1 MMGDRQLKAGPGWR
15 LGWNPAAPQ
24 FMGLV
29 GNDDWAVELTA
40 TEFADFCRLLG
51 QLTEAVAAIASEL
64 MPDEKIA
71 CEVESDR
78 LWLGAE
84 GYATAYAVRFVLLG
98 DRGAEGLWPPDVVP
112 HLVQASRAI
121 GLF

>member
-15 LGWNPAAPQ
+15 LGWNPTAPQ
-24 FMGLV
+24 FVGLV

-40 TEFADFCRLLG
+40 AEFEDFCRLLG
-51 QLTEAVAAIASEL
+51 QLAAAVDAIASEL
-64 MPDEKIA
+64 MPDENIA

-98 DRGAEGLWPPDVVP
+98 DRGAEGFWPPDVVP
-112 HLVQASRAI
+112 PLLQASRAI